1 MKHLLSILIL
11 FGLLNLNNFSYAED
25 KSIEYCADKWYN
37 DHNYDSHKTAKLAI
51 RLHYVLAE
59 RYGDWEKVAEYAR
72 SSIPKH
78 RKYILEWNNQM
89 LSLLSKSLEE
99 KTKDRRYGWGLEACQ
114 EKRDIDELKF
124 EKLWD
129 GPVEIRHLLD
139 DDDKTW
145 FGED

>member
-1 MKHLLSILIL
+1 MKHLLSVLIL

-99 KTKDRRYGWGLEACQ
+99 KIGDMVGA
-114 EKRDIDELKF
+114 
-124 EKLWD
+124 
-129 GPVEIRHLLD
+129 
-139 DDDKTW
+139 
-145 FGED
+145 

>member
-59 RYGDWEKVAEYAR
+59 RYGDWEKVATTAT
-72 SSIPKH
+72 KQLNLQFD
-78 RKYILEWNNQM
+78 YIM
-89 LSLLSKSLEE
+89 
-99 KTKDRRYGWGLEACQ
+99 
-114 EKRDIDELKF
+114 F
-124 EKLWD
+124 
-129 GPVEIRHLLD
+129 
-139 DDDKTW
+139 
-145 FGED
+145 